1 MSLRVL
7 LVGARGR
14 MGQAIIAAAPAAG
27 AVIAAACDQGDTP
40 ADHLANCDVVI
51 DFSFQAATAP
61 LAVLCANAGKPLVI
75 GTTGHSD
82 ADRATIR
89 AQAATIPIVWAGN
102 YSVGVNLLN
111 ALTRLAASV
120 LGDSYDPEVVELHHR
135 LKKDS
140 PSGTAERLV
149 DVIREVRGLT
159 REQEKHGRQGLV
171 GERPTAEIGVH
182 AVRGGDIVGE
192 HTVYF
197 CGLGERVELT
207 HRATDRRIFAQGA
220 LRAAVWVVGRKP
232 QVYGMEEVLGLDRL
246 GRIETN

>member
-1 MSLRVL
+1 
-7 LVGARGR
+7 
-14 MGQAIIAAAPAAG
+14 MGQAIITAAPAAG
-27 AVIAAACDQGDTP
+27 AVIAAACDQGDNP
-40 ADHLANCDVVI
+40 ADHLAACDVVI

-89 AQAATIPIVWAGN
+89 AQAEKIPIVWAGN

-171 GERPTAEIGVH
+171 GERPTAEIGIH

-197 CGLGERVELT
+197 CGLGERIELT

-220 LRAAVWVVGRKP
+220 LRAAVWVVGKNP
-232 QVYGMEEVLGLDRL
+232 QVYGMEEVLGLDQL
-246 GRIETN
+246 GKTS